1 MRCHNQPI
9 TLLAPASFNMSA
21 ACGERFFV
29 LYKVMMITLQRVPQ
43 ESDMSS
49 SKTHTRS
56 LTSPTL
62 SRCGLEL
69 YQMPLLVRN
78 PHDCHY
84 LQDMSRTEC
93 AIKVLDSWPCLLAK
107 TRSSHQYH
115 LVDLPSLHPLLVH
128 QGEVEAQ
135 LRGKTSAPGV
145 DSDDC
150 IGDYHDNDDFDY
162 DYNDFQETS
171 WPLPCP
177 DWPGLPLPTPGG
189 NSST

>member
-1 MRCHNQPI
+1 MRCHHNQPI
-9 TLLAPASFNMSA
+9 TLLAPASFSMSA

-107 TRSSHQYH
+107 AFLSPVSSCWSPQPSPSPCASGRS
-115 LVDLPSLHPLLVH
+115 
-128 QGEVEAQ
+128 
-135 LRGKTSAPGV
+135 RGSASRQ
-145 DSDDC
+145 DQRTC
-150 IGDYHDNDDFDY
+150 C
-162 DYNDFQETS
+162 
-171 WPLPCP
+171 W
-177 DWPGLPLPTPGG
+177 
-189 NSST
+189 